1 MSGQVSR
8 GLDCRSKRLEHSP
21 AVLTQKSKDAS
32 EDPQDG
38 GNLQSCFNKGR
49 GLPAVADD
57 PITVTHV
64 HIKCGHLVF
73 VLVVYELEIDFV
85 VTQL

>member
-1 MSGQVSR
+1 M
-8 GLDCRSKRLEHSP
+8 
-21 AVLTQKSKDAS
+21 
-32 EDPQDG
+32 
-38 GNLQSCFNKGR
+38 QSCFSKGR